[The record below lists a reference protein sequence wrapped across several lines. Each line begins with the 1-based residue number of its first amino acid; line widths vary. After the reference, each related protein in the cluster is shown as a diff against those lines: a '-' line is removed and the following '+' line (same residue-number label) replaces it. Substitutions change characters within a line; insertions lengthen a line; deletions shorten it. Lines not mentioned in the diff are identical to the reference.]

1 MALKLNNN
9 RLGNCIS
16 STSLFHFT
24 KKSSILKKILKTGLK
39 YSFSCEFKPENFGTR
54 ENADNLVLPIICFC
68 DTPIIRVEQHI
79 VKYGKY
85 GIGFDKAKLREKLKD
100 SLNPVFY
107 VSSSLYAD
115 ALSKCYFI
123 SEKIKEDGL
132 NEIVYN
138 PIISLGPNQFVEGE
152 NLQKLIGLFYSLFKP
167 CDDNNFNCNYYDERE
182 WRAILPNNI
191 KDGASWNYRSSN
203 LQVEDEQGNASTISR
218 ELVKYMNR
226 ITEGA
231 SQFYINFSPIEIL
244 NIVNHIILP
253 NEEIM
258 RSYIKFIRS
267 SKELFGTVDITDE
280 VKDQLI
286 SRLNTIERIRK
297 DY

>member
-9 RLGNCIS
+9 RIGNCIS

-24 KKSSILKKILKTGLK
+24 KKSSILKKILRTGLK
-39 YSFSCEFKPENFGTR
+39 YSFSREFKPENFGTR
-54 ENADNLVLPIICFC
+54 ENENNLVLPIICFC
-68 DTPIIRVEQHI
+68 DMPIIRVEQHI
-79 VKYGKY
+79 MKYGEY
-85 GIGFDKAKLREKLKD
+85 GIGFDKVKLREKLKD

-115 ALSKCYFI
+115 ALSKCYLI

-132 NEIVYN
+132 NEIVHN
-138 PIISLGPNQFVEGE
+138 PIIGLFPNQFVEGE
-152 NLQKLIGLFYSLFKP
+152 HMRKLIGLFYSLFKP
-167 CDDNNFNCNYYDERE
+167 CDDHNLIGNYYDERE
-182 WRAILPNNI
+182 WRAILPDNI
-191 KDGASWNYRSSN
+191 RDGAFWNYRSSN
-203 LQVEDEQGNASTISR
+203 LQVGDDQGNASTISR
-218 ELVKYMNR
+218 EVVKDMNR
-226 ITEGA
+226 ITEG
-231 SQFYINFSPIEIL
+231 SPQFYIKFSPIEIL

-253 NEEIM
+253 NEKVM
-258 RSYIKFIRS
+258 KSYIKFIRS

-280 VKDQLI
+280 IKDQLI

>member
-9 RLGNCIS
+9 RMGNCIS

-115 ALSKCYFI
+115 ALSKCYLI

-203 LQVEDEQGNASTISR
+203 LQVEDEQGNAST
-218 ELVKYMNR
+218 
-226 ITEGA
+226 
-231 SQFYINFSPIEIL
+231 
-244 NIVNHIILP
+244 
-253 NEEIM
+253 
-258 RSYIKFIRS
+258 
-267 SKELFGTVDITDE
+267 
-280 VKDQLI
+280 
-286 SRLNTIERIRK
+286 
-297 DY
+297 